1 MALYEH
7 VFLSRQDMTQQQVD
21 QQTETFKTLLE
32 SLGGK
37 VAKTE
42 QWGLRPLA
50 YRMLKNRKAYYT
62 LMNIDAPVAA
72 MAELERQ
79 EGLSENILRSLTLR
93 MDELSDQ
100 PSPMVA
106 RRDRD
111 DRFHNEDRP
120 RRARR
125 PRGESRNADNN
136 AGNKGE

>member
-7 VFLSRQDMTQQQVD
+7 VFLSRQDMTQQQVE
-21 QQTETFKTLLE
+21 QQTETFKTLLDG
-32 SLGGK
+32 LGGK
-37 VAKTE
+37 VVKIE

-50 YRMLKNRKAYYT
+50 YRMEKNRKAYYT
-62 LMNIDAPVAA
+62 LLQIDAPIAA

-93 MDELSDQ
+93 QEELSDQ

-111 DRFHNEDRP
+111 DRFHNDDRP

-125 PRGESRNADNN
+125 PRNEPRNAEN